1 VPDIKG
7 GGALAKPIRA
17 AGGVVWRPAARA
29 YDGVEVV
36 VIRRDRYGD
45 WTLPKGKLDPDEKH
59 KAAALREVLEET
71 GIACELG
78 PKLCRTTYTTPLGP
92 KRVKWWAMTPVAAS
106 DRAGGSGA
114 DSDGA
119 DSDGAGSD
127 GAGSDRAGGSGADHD
142 RADRV
147 TAGTPADPEEVSE
160 VLWLPFEEAWERLTY
175 GTDRKVLSAFAQ
187 RVIARTK

>member
-78 PKLCRTTYTTPLGP
+78 PKLCRTSYTTPLGP
-92 KRVKWWAMTPVAAS
+92 KRVKWWAMTPAAGR
-106 DRAGGSGA
+106 DPAEDPTEGGP
-114 DSDGA
+114 
-119 DSDGAGSD
+119 AGSIV
-127 GAGSDRAGGSGADHD
+127 GGGD
-142 RADRV
+142 RADAGRADRA